1 LEEAAPLTVAE
12 VAQLRKEKAQL
23 EMDVAHLLR
32 HDQLTGLLNR
42 ATFVHEVDKSLKQ
55 MDHITKHGAIIE
67 LGLRGLPRIT
77 GTLGRHAADY
87 AISALAARL
96 NNMCEEGHLLCRLD
110 YWSFA
115 LYMPS
120 VAEPLAA
127 LTKAKNI
134 LSALTQPID
143 WLDRKLMLDAAAG
156 VTLSSPED
164 YEAVVLIQNAGL
176 ALKSATDKGGPGYG
190 FFNPALAK
198 AAKRR
203 SDIQNALATAIEK
216 HHVHLAFQPIYSSET
231 GELKSFEALM
241 RMKHP
246 ELGVVSPVEFIPVA
260 EESGLIASLGAWAI
274 AEACRVASHWP
285 EKITISV
292 NISPEQFYTG
302 TLLTDVHNALEL
314 HSFPAYRLEVEVTE
328 STMLK
333 DSDTVLQQINTL
345 KDMGCNIVLD
355 DFGTGYSSLSYLWK
369 FPFAKLKI
377 DRSFVQALDTSTLV
391 RGMLQS
397 ICGLARNLG
406 LKITAE
412 GIETQGHIDALREYK
427 CDYIQGYLTGRPAI
441 ETDIAAIILKN
452 YAEQLRP
459 AKSDQAMLA

>member
-1 LEEAAPLTVAE
+1 LDGASNTPSSELE
-12 VAQLRKEKAQL
+12 QLRKEKAQL
-23 EMDVAHLLR
+23 EVDVAHLLR

-42 ATFVHEVDKSLKQ
+42 GAFVVEVDKSLKQ
-55 MDHITKHGAIIE
+55 MDHTTKHGAIIE
-67 LGLRGLPRIT
+67 IGLRGLPRIT
-77 GTLGRHAADY
+77 GSLGRHAADY

-96 NNMCEEGHLLCRLD
+96 NAMCDEAHLLCRLD

-115 LYMPS
+115 LYMPN
-120 VAEPLAA
+120 VNEPLVA
-127 LTKAKNI
+127 LTKAKDLLAAI
-134 LSALTQPID
+134 TQPLD
-143 WLDRKLMLDAAAG
+143 WVDRKLLLDAAAG
-156 VTLSSPED
+156 VTLSSTD
-164 YEAVVLIQNAGL
+164 DFEAAVLIQNAGL
-176 ALKSATDKGGPGYG
+176 ALKAATDKGGPGYG

-203 SDIQNALATAIEK
+203 ADIQNALATAIEK
-216 HHVHLAFQPIYSSET
+216 HHVHLAFQPIYASET

-241 RMKHP
+241 RMNHP
-246 ELGVVSPVEFIPVA
+246 ELGVVSPAEFIPVA
-260 EESGLIASLGAWAI
+260 EESGLINSLGAWAI
-274 AEACRVASHWP
+274 AEACRVAANWP

-314 HSFPAYRLEVEVTE
+314 SSFPAYRLEVEITE

-333 DSDTVLQQINTL
+333 DSDMVLQQITTL
-345 KDMGCNIVLD
+345 KDMGCTIVLD

-397 ICGLARNLG
+397 IIGLARNLG

-412 GIETQGHIDALREYK
+412 GIETQAHVDALREYR

-441 ETDIAAIILKN
+441 ETDLAAIILKN
-452 YAEQLRP
+452 YAEQLQGP
-459 AKSDQAMLA
+459 QTPKAMIA